1 MHVLEAPDRRPSPT
15 SASPAPTGQ
24 ADIAGSAENNHCNYR
39 ICMWRSKTPESAEE
53 MHKSLKPAARAD
65 NTDMTNWSS
74 SESLV

>member
-1 MHVLEAPDRRPSPT
+1 MHVLEAPDRCPNPT

-24 ADIAGSAENNHCNYR
+24 ADIAGSAENNHYNYP

-53 MHKSLKPAARAD
+53 MHKPLKPAARAD